1 MAFVALALLGGCSK
15 SGGNEA
21 EQVVTKSELSIG
33 LPIGISR
40 TAVDA
45 EGRASW
51 VEGDTFALWAENAT
65 GGYIYNAVPFQ
76 MMYYWHSLQEAVFT
90 SNANSLAEGIYT
102 YYAVSPTPE
111 STNAL
116 KATYTIPA
124 EYIRGGYVS
133 IKGDMQQVQHYTV
146 NVVGAPEG
154 QGGVNFLGK
163 EYGHEDVIDA
173 SQYFSA
179 DDVTPIQIEG
189 YISSAS
195 LDATTKVLT
204 VTYKAIQAYR
214 NISSLSELRNDMAYH
229 IKAKSGEG
237 YLAWNPTITNTYVS
251 LRGVTNSSYNKFPSN
266 EDIVNIYKE
275 EVSPFDSTVIWQIL
289 KEGDEYYLYQPAN
302 QSYVTRN
309 GRDYVFTVNKT
320 ALDKIR
326 DNGDGT
332 FSFHAGGGYSESS
345 TYFACIVTNEAS
357 CAVRN
362 WTWND
367 HGSVMYIIENPNV
380 EVTDLVTSIQ
390 DITAGDA
397 ATIQQGIYN
406 MQGQKLH
413 ALPKEGVFIVNGK
426 KKVVRK

>member
-1 MAFVALALLGGCSK
+1 M
-15 SGGNEA
+15 
-21 EQVVTKSELSIG
+21 
-33 LPIGISR
+33 
-40 TAVDA
+40 
-45 EGRASW
+45 
-51 VEGDTFALWAENAT
+51 
-65 GGYIYNAVPFQ
+65 
-76 MMYYWHSLQEAVFT
+76 
-90 SNANSLAEGIYT
+90 
-102 YYAVSPTPE
+102 
-111 STNAL
+111 
-116 KATYTIPA
+116 
-124 EYIRGGYVS
+124 
-133 IKGDMQQVQHYTV
+133 
-146 NVVGAPEG
+146 
-154 QGGVNFLGK
+154 
-163 EYGHEDVIDA
+163 
-173 SQYFSA
+173 
-179 DDVTPIQIEG
+179 
-189 YISSAS
+189 
-195 LDATTKVLT
+195 
-204 VTYKAIQAYR
+204 
-214 NISSLSELRNDMAYH
+214 
-229 IKAKSGEG
+229 
-237 YLAWNPTITNTYVS
+237 
-251 LRGVTNSSYNKFPSN
+251 
-266 EDIVNIYKE
+266 VNIYKE